1 MELRNR
7 LVRSGERRTEPRT
20 RRSRQERVRLTHAA
34 IGHNR
39 GFSADSASSALI
51 VIVMAWQAARKFA
64 SAVAAW
70 QRNLRIIQAGGA
82 NRLAVRIAAHPRPG
96 REFFLTNPPG
106 RPAARPF

>member
-1 MELRNR
+1 MPLRPPCGICWLLRPGMIAALRRRDGIGNR

-70 QRNLRIIQAGGA
+70 QRNLRIIQ
-82 NRLAVRIAAHPRPG
+82 
-96 REFFLTNPPG
+96 
-106 RPAARPF
+106 